1 MPSGAVQAWLV
12 AYRAGVDRNA
22 YGEPLS
28 SLQSSPIRRVGA
40 SGGHY
45 VGASTMAFAS
55 GPSTGLYFHPVR
67 LIDQADC
74 YRSLS
79 HSTCLMRSCTD
90 AQRKKGF
97 NLLHAGR
104 KRIQG
109 MVGQAVVLKYTPH
122 LRFVMDESA
131 TRGNRVLDIIE
142 DIEKTFPPH
151 EDSSEDH

>member
-1 MPSGAVQAWLV
+1 MPSLRLQRVRELLKRQI
-12 AYRAGVDRNA
+12 
-22 YGEPLS
+22 GEV
-28 SLQSSPIRRVGA
+28 IRREIPINEAGIITVNDVDVSPDLHAATVFIGIVG
-40 SGGHY
+40 
-45 VGASTMAFAS
+45 
-55 GPSTGLYFHPVR
+55 
-67 LIDQADC
+67 
-74 YRSLS
+74 
-79 HSTCLMRSCTD
+79 TD

-97 NLLHAGR
+97 NLLHSGR
-104 KRIQG
+104 KKIQG